1 MIVDVLASIALIVGC
16 SLALVAGIGLMRF
29 PDVLTRMHGATKPQ
43 TLGMVLV
50 LIAIGLRAD
59 DRSAIAILVLVGL
72 FALMTAPVSAHM
84 LGRAAFRT
92 GRVDRSALSRDDLA

>member
-1 MIVDVLASIALIVGC
+1 MIVDVLASIALLLGC
-16 SLALVAGIGLMRF
+16 SLALVAGIGLLRF

-50 LIAIGLRAD
+50 LVAIGLRAE
-59 DRSAIAILVLVGL
+59 DRSAIAILALVGL

>member
-1 MIVDVLASIALIVGC
+1 MIVDVLASIALVLGC
-16 SLALVAGIGLMRF
+16 SLALVAGIGLLRF

-50 LIAIGLRAD
+50 LVAIGLRAE
-59 DRSAIAILVLVGL
+59 DRSAIAILALVGL

>member
-1 MIVDVLASIALIVGC
+1 MIIDVLASIALILGC
-16 SLALVAGIGLMRF
+16 SLALVAGIGLLRF

-59 DRSAIAILVLVGL
+59 DRSAIAILALVGL

>member
-1 MIVDVLASIALIVGC
+1 MIVDVLASVALVVGC
-16 SLALVAGIGLMRF
+16 SLALVAGIGLLRF

-50 LIAIGLRAD
+50 LVAIGLRAE
-59 DRSAIAILVLVGL
+59 DRSAIAILALVGL